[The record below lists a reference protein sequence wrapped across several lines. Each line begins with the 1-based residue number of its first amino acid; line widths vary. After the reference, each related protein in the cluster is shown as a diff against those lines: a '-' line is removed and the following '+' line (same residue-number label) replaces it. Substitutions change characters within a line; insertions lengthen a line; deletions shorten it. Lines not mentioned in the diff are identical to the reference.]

1 VFALRV
7 IVELDVVE
15 HVAARF
21 FAGFVFLA
29 PDPFAFEQVEEAL
42 DDGIVP
48 TAATAAHALGKV
60 VLFKKLLPII
70 AGEPGILPVQHRRC
84 HHRPST
90 RIPDDR

>member
-29 PDPFAFEQVEEAL
+29 PDPFAFKQVEEAL
-42 DDGIVP
+42 HDG
-48 TAATAAHALGKV
+48 ARYWA
-60 VLFKKLLPII
+60 
-70 AGEPGILPVQHRRC
+70 
-84 HHRPST
+84 
-90 RIPDDR
+90 